1 MKFNNTKTI
10 QGVAVGLVLGLLLGG
25 AIVHEW
31 MPKPDV
37 ITLGEAVNADTSK
50 SVVTQVNYN
59 QEQCSLTKRDY
70 RVIGLSGTS
79 VNLDF
84 GHNCITLDSKQ
95 EVENLKKAL
104 DKAVQLEWVK

>member
-25 AIVHEW
+25 TIVHEW

-50 SVVTQVNYN
+50 SVVTQINYN
-59 QEQCSLTKRDY
+59 QERCSLDKSELDFMGMTYKS
-70 RVIGLSGTS
+70 I
-79 VNLDF
+79 NLDYSF
-84 GHNCITLDSKQ
+84 KCTTLDSKQ
-95 EVENLKKAL
+95 AVQNLKKAL